1 MPSFPLQEERRLG
14 KAVACQRL
22 KVHRITKLEGVRDHP
37 VQYTV
42 DGETGRERQEVIGP
56 ILGQIHAAL
65 KIKSSKGF
73 LSVWSLFQG
82 QPKDHMTEDSPS
94 RFFLTLHRGR
104 HLLREPPCPF
114 ITGQDT

>member
-42 DGETGRERQEVIGP
+42 DGETGGGGKKEGKEKEREESEKFSIFCVIS
-56 ILGQIHAAL
+56 AL
-65 KIKSSKGF
+65 EMT
-73 LSVWSLFQG
+73 LS
-82 QPKDHMTEDSPS
+82 
-94 RFFLTLHRGR
+94 
-104 HLLREPPCPF
+104 
-114 ITGQDT
+114 

>member
-42 DGETGRERQEVIGP
+42 DGETGRERQV
-56 ILGQIHAAL
+56 
-65 KIKSSKGF
+65 
-73 LSVWSLFQG
+73 V
-82 QPKDHMTEDSPS
+82 
-94 RFFLTLHRGR
+94 
-104 HLLREPPCPF
+104 
-114 ITGQDT
+114 TGL